1 MIETQE
7 ARTTLLE
14 LSKIRLIGTI
24 EAESTVIQLTKRDLK
39 MIIPFEDRFIDL
51 DLILDG
57 WIDGKDY
64 IFMSE
69 VFYD

>member
-1 MIETQE
+1 
-7 ARTTLLE
+7 
-14 LSKIRLIGTI
+14 
-24 EAESTVIQLTKRDLK
+24 

>member
-57 WIDGKDY
+57 WIDGKEY